1 MGNQHIERE
10 SQRARELDAGCDSTG
25 RQCQHDRAAAAVRL
39 KERGELA
46 PSCHAIRIPII
57 TVGQRQS
64 VWFWTSI

>member
-39 KERGELA
+39 K
-46 PSCHAIRIPII
+46 
-57 TVGQRQS
+57 
-64 VWFWTSI
+64 